1 MNTKPRNT
9 KKKESPGSKISSAV
23 GNYEDHPFF
32 VKKADEAK
40 KNHWAH
46 WYSESH
52 KKTPLI

>member
-40 KNHWAH
+40 KIIGRTGIPKVT
-46 WYSESH
+46 
-52 KKTPLI
+52 KKRP